1 MIVDEAHSFQSG
13 KSAQAM
19 TDALTREASDSED
32 VEDLILE
39 YQRARGPYAKAMVVT
54 QSREHALRYWQ
65 GLGRYIEKQG
75 YGGLNAL
82 VAFSDT
88 LEIDGVPWTEAE
100 ANGFPETELP
110 RRFEG
115 DEFQILVVAEKYQTG
130 FDQPKLCGM
139 YVDRPL
145 HGLRAVQTLSRLNRA
160 ALGKRRTYVLDF
172 RNTQEEIQSAF
183 KPFFE
188 VTQLED
194 RSDPNQIYD
203 LSQRI
208 MSASYVDPDEVEA
221 FSRLFFSGPL
231 ATADRMALEG
241 YVRHAVERF
250 LLDEDDAAQ
259 EEFRQLLKSF
269 MRFYVF
275 VAQIIRLEDTR
286 TSRNSTPMCHG
297 WRGCCLPAIV
307 LLISRSAKTCSI
319 SRRSGWIAQPTAPPP
334 WRRGTLCRCNR
345 SRSLA
350 PIPRPKRKNGLSLRL
365 SRASTDAMARR
376 SRPRTSCLA
385 SRRTGNF
392 WTET

>member
-1 MIVDEAHSFQSG
+1 MTDRVVLDRQLQNTVASFEKTKGVVKKIDGTSRDLKAAIQGGARIIITTIQKFGTDHLQELSGQSGRQFAVIVDEAHSFQSG

-221 FSRLFFSGPL
+221 FSRLFFRVPSRLLTAWRWKGMF
-231 ATADRMALEG
+231 ATRSNASCWTKM
-241 YVRHAVERF
+241 
-250 LLDEDDAAQ
+250 
-259 EEFRQLLKSF
+259 
-269 MRFYVF
+269 
-275 VAQIIRLEDTR
+275 
-286 TSRNSTPMCHG
+286 TP
-297 WRGCCLPAIV
+297 R
-307 LLISRSAKTCSI
+307 
-319 SRRSGWIAQPTAPPP
+319 RRS
-334 WRRGTLCRCNR
+334 
-345 SRSLA
+345 S
-350 PIPRPKRKNGLSLRL
+350 
-365 SRASTDAMARR
+365 
-376 SRPRTSCLA
+376 
-385 SRRTGNF
+385 GNS
-392 WTET
+392 